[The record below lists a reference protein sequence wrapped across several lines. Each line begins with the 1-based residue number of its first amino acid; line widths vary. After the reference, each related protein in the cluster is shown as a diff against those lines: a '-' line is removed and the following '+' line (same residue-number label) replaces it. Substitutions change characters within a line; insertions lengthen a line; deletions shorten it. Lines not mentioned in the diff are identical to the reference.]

1 MLNHVSQE
9 FKVVN
14 VADKIEAV
22 HLGEA
27 HKNVLGEEK
36 KKKDTIS
43 PRKSDHQKKN
53 ILQLGLLTEWSLF
66 H

>member
-36 KKKDTIS
+36 K
-43 PRKSDHQKKN
+43 QKK
-53 ILQLGLLTEWSLF
+53 IQLLPENLIIKKKTYSNWAYSQ
-66 H
+66 